1 MDKNKYDQKNME
13 EAGLKEGLPPYYH
26 HDREVEK
33 GKNDNDSAQDR
44 TERDV
49 KASLE
54 QNGSRE
60 GEKQN
65 STSGY
70 HIESFSSERS

>member
-1 MDKNKYDQKNME
+1 MDKNKYDQKNTE
-13 EAGLKEGLPPYYH
+13 EANLRVGLAPYYLN
-26 HDREVEK
+26 DREVEK
-33 GKNDNDSAQDR
+33 GKNDDDSAQDR

-49 KASLE
+49 KDSLE

-65 STSGY
+65 GTSGY
-70 HIESFSSERS
+70 NIEFLSSGRS